1 MGAHLTAGDAIAE
14 REAMLAACRVAPQM
28 AEITL
33 ATSRFFGVPVV
44 QILGDARRA
53 ELVRPR
59 HIAMHLCC
67 RLTAHSTKRI
77 GRFFNRHHS
86 SVIHARDVIE
96 MHVDENPEVARQVA
110 AILDAVTGSNPQQER
125 SA

>member
-14 REAMLAACRVAPQM
+14 REAVLARCRVAPRM

-33 ATSRFFGVPVV
+33 ATSRHFGVPVPH
-44 QILGDARRA
+44 ILGEARRA

-59 HIAMHLCC
+59 HIAIHLCC
-67 RLTAHSTKRI
+67 RLTGHSTKQI
-77 GRFFNRHHS
+77 GRFFGRHHS

-96 MHVDENPEVARQVA
+96 MHVDEDPEVARQVA
-110 AILDAVTGSNPQQER
+110 AIAAAVASSNPEQEPR
-125 SA
+125 A